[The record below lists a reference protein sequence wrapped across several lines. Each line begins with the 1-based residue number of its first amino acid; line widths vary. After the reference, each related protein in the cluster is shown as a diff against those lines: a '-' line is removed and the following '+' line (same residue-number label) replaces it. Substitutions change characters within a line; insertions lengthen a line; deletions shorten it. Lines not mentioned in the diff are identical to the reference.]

1 MHDQNQKHLITDRTA
16 ASHENMR
23 KAILLLAVCVVVSV
37 FICTAAAA
45 NAERKIDRSNY
56 AYIGGDYAG
65 IDHAAKSV
73 FYVEI
78 YDSDYSAVGSGSGFI
93 MFDEGLFITNQ
104 HVIDGASYLV
114 IMDDDGKQYVLDQVA
129 ISDSE
134 HDIAILQFPDAKL
147 YYDSLPYD
155 TAFDQLKRG
164 QAVLAIGS
172 PKGLPGTVSDGIISA
187 FPKFQGEDIR
197 FIQITAP
204 ISHGSS
210 GGCLLNEKLKV
221 IGVTSAGVDE
231 GQNLGFAIPVSIVE
245 QLYLQWNKRDTLTL
259 GTRSSWDTVGNGIH
273 HRITGE
279 TGKPRI
285 QGGSSGVTQTQ
296 PPAAKA
302 DVRLDVTWDKTRKD
316 KYALTVNGK
325 TVSWDQTVESAAR
338 FCNQNGVRMIHF
350 DNDVKKDAYLET
362 EKSIRFAESIDC
374 EPGQFYL
381 RRAANSTKL
390 NGIDINIS
398 RSKNQSITE
407 QRARDAYGKLLQKFG
422 SPSKMSYYINQK
434 LIDAQF
440 NDIAEAVSLLSQNEY
455 CFLTIGFNNLD
466 FFVVH
471 RPLDN
476 GYEFVVYL
484 HLSPW

>member
-1 MHDQNQKHLITDRTA
+1 MHDQNQKQLITDRTA

-187 FPKFQGEDIR
+187 FPKFQGEDVR
-197 FIQITAP
+197 YIQITAP

-325 TVSWDQTVESAAR
+325 TVNWDQTVESAAR
-338 FCNQNGVRMIHF
+338 FCNQNGIRMIHF
-350 DNDVKKDAYLET
+350 ENNVKMDAGLKNDQSV
-362 EKSIRFAESIDC
+362 SFAGSIDC

-381 RRAANSTKL
+381 RYDADKTVLYQIDFTIKRSPNVGIAA
-390 NGIDINIS
+390 
-398 RSKNQSITE
+398 QS
-407 QRARDAYGKLLQKFG
+407 ARDAYEKLLRRFG
-422 SPSKMSYYINQK
+422 PPTSKRYFINGDF
-434 LIDAQF
+434 IDAQF
-440 NDIAEAVSLLSQNEY
+440 DDIADAVALLSQQNDY
-455 CFLTIGFNNLD
+455 CFLTINFNNLSFD
-466 FFVVH
+466 VV
-471 RPLDN
+471 RYIKN
-476 GYEFVVYL
+476 NEYSVE
-484 HLSPW
+484 LSLVPW